1 MAATA
6 KKCPMCAEQIPA
18 DAVFCPYCGTRFG
31 EEVRVAQPPAAPALV
46 VSPPAASAN
55 VPPVSPAASP
65 PVRKSHAGPWIA
77 GVLVLV
83 IILGAIGILIWT
95 KRANIPIISA
105 LIATPTPTFTPTL
118 PPTLTPTITPTRTP
132 RPTATATPIPAWI
145 NDFAEPILAAI
156 ENRRPDLQ
164 NDYSTD
170 SKVFAACHP
179 DSYCKVTNGVLV
191 MKNNAHWAVSIAAD
205 PNDFVWIM
213 EFTPKVVN
221 GTSGMDII
229 WLGYSVSL
237 SPTSGS
243 IFFIDTKIGDYRSD
257 IGKDITSRVL
267 IIVKGDRVA
276 IFLNDRPI
284 HYQDGLKN
292 GKGSL
297 QFDTYQSSGSTEI
310 HIDNVKFWRLNDIP
324 NLP

>member
-1 MAATA
+1 MNEA

-31 EEVRVAQPPAAPALV
+31 EEAQDTPPPAALSMV

-55 VPPVSPAASP
+55 IQPASPASTPAK
-65 PVRKSHAGPWIA
+65 KSRVGLWIA
-77 GVLVLV
+77 GVLVMV
-83 IILGAIGILIWT
+83 IILGAIGTIPWT
-95 KRANIPIISA
+95 QRSKFPAISA
-105 LIATPTPTFTPTL
+105 LIATTSPTATITP

-170 SKVFAACHP
+170 SKVFAACSS
-179 DSYCKVTNGVLV
+179 DSDCKVTNGVLV
-191 MKNNAHWAVSIAAD
+191 MKNIAHWAVSIAAD
-205 PNDFVWIM
+205 PNDFIWIM

-221 GTSGMDII
+221 GTSGMDFG
-229 WLGYSVSL
+229 WHGYHVSL
-237 SPTSGS
+237 SPTSSS

-267 IIVKGDRVA
+267 VIVKGDRVA